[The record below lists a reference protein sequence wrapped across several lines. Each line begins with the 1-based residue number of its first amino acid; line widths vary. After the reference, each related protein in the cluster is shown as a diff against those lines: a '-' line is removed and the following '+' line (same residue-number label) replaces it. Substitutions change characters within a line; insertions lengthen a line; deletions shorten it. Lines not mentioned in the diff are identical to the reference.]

1 MLGKQLVS
9 VNSYISNNRG
19 VIIDTSTKDSVIR
32 GLVIRAEEVVSNL
45 IDINL
50 YKVLVKE
57 YTIRRGVL
65 YRSKRK
71 NLAELISNTLVYNI
85 LYSVVLV
92 KVSRTLRNINVRQDN
107 AASSYIGNKLVSNI
121 N

>member
-1 MLGKQLVS
+1 MDS
-9 VNSYISNNRG
+9 RTSDNRG
-19 VIIDTSTKDSVIR
+19 VIADTSTKDSIIQ

-50 YKVLVKE
+50 YKVLVEE

-65 YRSKRK
+65 YRSKRE
-71 NLAELISNTLVYNI
+71 NLVELVSNI
-85 LYSVVLV
+85 LAYNVLHSIVLV
-92 KVSRTLRNINVRQDN
+92 EVSRTLRNVNIRQDN
-107 AASSYIGNKLVSNI
+107 AASSCTGDELVSNV